1 MPEQP
6 EAGARR
12 SLGDVDPWAWAAEE
26 PAASPLDT
34 TGIPVTAILVAHN
47 AQVWLAPALASLRAL
62 TRRPDRWLAV
72 DTGSDDDTAALL
84 RDSGLFDQVIDGEP
98 TDGFGTAV
106 QRALDAAEPRPG
118 EWLWLLH
125 DDLTVDPDALQQL
138 LAGHLTHPEAD
149 LLGPKL
155 LQPHRG
161 DGPARLSELGVSI
174 ADSGRRELDLEPG
187 EIDQGQ
193 HTARRVLAVST
204 CGPLIRREVYAGL
217 GGLAPE
223 LPVFRDGVDLGWRAT
238 AAGHQ
243 VWTCPDARITHRQA
257 GRTGLRT
264 SGLIGDDPH
273 RTDRE
278 LALRTVAAH
287 HAGGWASLKL
297 VLGGWLRAL
306 GYLLG
311 KAPALAGAELAAV
324 GDFVGNPRTRS
335 LRDRIPAP
343 ASAETAADVARLRPG
358 RWSGLRSAA
367 DGVREYLPG
376 RGSARGPEQGT
387 SIDDLT
393 GDDFA
398 GGTDPDR
405 SSLWTNPTAVLTLVL
420 TLTALFAGRTLI
432 GPGGPASPWLLPAR
446 STLADAYAAYLDPIV
461 GAPGLSAPPWLGFT
475 ALFSTLSF
483 GQPVLLVALGLLF
496 VVPVAALAAQPL
508 LRRTIADPRVR
519 VAATVLYALLVALL
533 AAVNRGLVAPL
544 AVAVF
549 TPLLAVAVRAL
560 LLRRTT
566 GPESWRAAWATG
578 LLLTV
583 LIAFYPPVGALALL
597 GGLVAA
603 VLVRRERARVL
614 RLLVAGL
621 VPLVLLAP
629 WWPAILNGW
638 TRLFVGPDAGLGGVE
653 AEPAWRL
660 LLGLTPGAGAPVFWV
675 AAIFFGGIWLWGLI
689 GVGLRSASPALWA
702 SIGTAL
708 AAFALAVL
716 LSRQLATALPQG
728 TRVRPEPVAL
738 LLIGFAALVYAGA
751 LGLDLVP
758 AALGRRSF
766 GLAHLGTLLVVV
778 LTAAAV
784 GTGAVWWALLGAH
797 GPVHRESGSTL
808 APYLRNAMNAPAQT
822 RVLAIRIQGPS
833 MSWSLLAGDQL
844 RLGDADRGLAFGGSG
859 TMQQHTRGVVARLVA
874 GNGDEQVADDLAG
887 LAVSHVWIS
896 GASEVEK
903 ARINNTPGLG
913 TASGD
918 EAVTVW
924 TVPQTTGRWVVT
936 GEQPVVLD
944 ARAGTA
950 AVDLVAAGGPR
961 QLVLHEPT
969 DPRWRVTFN
978 GNALPGRTAVDRTSF
993 DLPGGPGRLEVRLA
1007 DPWRGW
1013 LALAQLIGLVL
1024 VALLAAP
1031 SLAGARQRR
1040 QERLGLTEPESVA
1053 ARAVRAER
1061 AAPDAETEPAPKRQE
1076 VS

>member
-12 SLGDVDPWAWAAEE
+12 SLGAPLDADRLDPWAWASEE
-26 PAASPLDT
+26 PADTPVDT

-47 AQVWLAPALASLRAL
+47 AQAWLGPALTSLQQL

-72 DTGSDDDTAALL
+72 DTGSDDDTAAQL
-84 RDSGLFDQVIDGEP
+84 RDSGLFDEVLAGET
-98 TDGFGTAV
+98 TDGFGAAV
-106 QRALDAAEPRPG
+106 QRALEVVEPRPG

-125 DDLTVDPDALQQL
+125 DDITVDPDSLQQL
-138 LAGHLTHPEAD
+138 LAGQLAHPDAD

-161 DGPARLSELGVSI
+161 DGPARLSEVGVSI
-174 ADSGRRELDLEPG
+174 SDSGRRELDLEPG

-204 CGPLIRREVYAGL
+204 CGLLIRREVYAEL

-223 LPVFRDGVDLGWRAT
+223 LPLFRDGVDLGWRAT
-238 AAGHQ
+238 AAGYQ

-257 GRTGLRT
+257 GRTGLRR

-273 RTDRE
+273 GTDRE

-287 HAGGWASLKL
+287 HAGGWSSIRL

-311 KAPALAGAELAAV
+311 KAPAPARAELAAV

-335 LRDRIPAP
+335 LRARIPAP
-343 ASAETAADVARLRPG
+343 ASAESAAEVARLRPD
-358 RWSGLRSAA
+358 RWAGLRSAA
-367 DGVREYLPG
+367 DAVREYLPG
-376 RGSARGPEQGT
+376 RGPARGPEAGT
-387 SIDDLT
+387 SIDELT

-398 GGTDPDR
+398 AGADPDR
-405 SSLWTNPTAVLTLVL
+405 RSLWTNPTAVLTLLL
-420 TLTALFAGRTLI
+420 TMTALFAGRTLI
-432 GPGGPASPWLLPAR
+432 GPGSPASAWLLPAR
-446 STLADAYAAYLDPIV
+446 STLTDAYRAYLDPIV

-483 GQPVLLVALGLLF
+483 GRPVLLVALGLLF
-496 VVPVAALAAQPL
+496 VVPAAALAAQPL
-508 LRRTIADPRVR
+508 LRRTVADTRVR
-519 VAATVLYALLVALL
+519 IAATVLYALLVALL
-533 AAVNRGLVAPL
+533 GAVNRGLIAPL

-549 TPLLAVAVRAL
+549 LPLLAVTIRAL
-560 LLRRTT
+560 LRRPTT
-566 GPESWRAAWATG
+566 GPESWRPAWASG

-583 LIAFYPPVGALALL
+583 LIACYPPVGALALL
-597 GGLVAA
+597 GGLIAA
-603 VLVRRERARVL
+603 IRVRRERGRVL
-614 RLLVAGL
+614 RLVAAAA

-629 WWPAILNGW
+629 WWPAVLNGW
-638 TRLFVGPDAGLGGVE
+638 TRLFVGPDAGLGGV
-653 AEPAWRL
+653 AVGPVWQL
-660 LLGLTPGAGAPVFWV
+660 LLGLTPGAGTPILWV
-675 AAIFFGGIWLWGLI
+675 AAIFFGTLWLWGLL
-689 GVGLRSASPALWA
+689 GVALRPAAPAVWA
-702 SIGTAL
+702 AIGTAL

-716 LSRQLATALPQG
+716 LSRQLATTLPQG

-766 GLAHLGTLLVVV
+766 GLAHLGTLLVVAV
-778 LTAAAV
+778 TVAAV
-784 GTGAVWWALLGAH
+784 GTGAVWWAMLGAH

-808 APYLRNAMNAPAQT
+808 APYLRNAMNSPART
-822 RVLAIRIQGPS
+822 RVLAIRIEGPS
-833 MSWSLLAGDQL
+833 MSWSLIAGDQL

-887 LAVSHVWIS
+887 LAVGHVWVT
-896 GASEVEK
+896 GASEEQK
-903 ARINNTPGLG
+903 SRINNTPGLG

-918 EAVTVW
+918 EIATVW

-936 GEQPVVLD
+936 GDRPVVLD
-944 ARAGTA
+944 ARGAAAGA
-950 AVDLVAAGGPR
+950 DLPAAGGPR
-961 QLVLHEPT
+961 QLVLSEPT

-978 GNALPGRTAVDRTSF
+978 GNELTGRTGVDRTSF
-993 DLPGGPGRLEVRLA
+993 EVPGGAGRLEVRLA

-1040 QERLGLTEPESVA
+1040 QERLGLGEPEPVA
-1053 ARAVRAER
+1053 ARAVRAVRAEEER
-1061 AAPDAETEPAPKRQE
+1061 
-1076 VS
+1076 